1 MKKATPLGSEKHPN
15 HQNDYESLEKHILSV
30 YHSAVYITSHDLVVI
45 GRELGYD
52 LPLKERDILLKKML
66 GNARDD
72 GKLSTLLGKLSL
84 LLKRR
89 AQTYVQLGDEHAKA
103 RGVISEWLHKAKA
116 TDLLIKREAAKAR
129 DE

>member
-1 MKKATPLGSEKHPN
+1 MEKATPLSYAKHPN
-15 HQNDYESLEKHILSV
+15 HHNNYESLEKHILSV
-30 YHSAVYITSHDLVVI
+30 YHSGVYISSHDLVVI

-52 LPLKERDILLKKML
+52 LPLKERGRLLKKML

-72 GKLSTLLGKLSL
+72 GKLSSLLGELAL

-89 AQTYVQLGDEHAKA
+89 AQIYVKLGNEHTKA
-103 RGVISEWLHKAKA
+103 REAISVWLHKAKT
-116 TDLLIKREAAKAR
+116 TDLLIKREAAKAH